1 MSDVAGRVL
10 VLASDHA
17 GFALKEHLKTTL
29 GEWGVQA
36 QDLGTHDESSTDYP
50 DYAHSLA
57 RALSAGPATLGLLVC
72 GTGLGMSMAANRHR
86 GIRAAV
92 CTDGY
97 QARMAKLHNDAN
109 VLCLGSRV
117 VGSGLAE
124 DILRSFLE
132 ADFEGGR
139 HARRVDKIEISGP

>member
-1 MSDVAGRVL
+1 MSDVTGRVL

-17 GFALKEHLKTTL
+17 GFGLKEHLKTVL
-29 GEWGVQA
+29 GQWGVEVE
-36 QDLGTHDESSTDYP
+36 DLGTHNEASTDYP

-57 RALSAGPATLGLLVC
+57 QKLSSGSALLGLLVC

-97 QARMAKLHNDAN
+97 QARMARLHNDAN

-124 DILRSFLE
+124 DTLRNFLE

-139 HARRVDKIEISGP
+139 HARRVDKIEVSGP